1 MVMGRSRSVRH
12 VKLALAAGALL
23 ALASC
28 NALTGASDLE
38 ISACTACG
46 SDEAGGGNVE
56 GGGVDGAP
64 RDSSSRDAIGDASI
78 EGPGGYLD
86 TSFGTAGIL
95 DIDDLLPNVH
105 AVAVRAD
112 GRILVAGDA
121 SSDLAAVAITPAGV
135 VDTTFGLGGRV
146 IRGHGNVSS
155 GYAVTFDSQGRALV
169 AGVSVTVVPATGAST
184 RYAYVVRM
192 GPSAV
197 DTTFGSNGG
206 SGLGSWR
213 GDKGGEEAR
222 GVVTAAGDS
231 CVMVVS
237 QGNDHVFVRLTGAGV
252 PDGAFGDQGRGEV
265 VNVGGAPVGIIGA
278 PGGFVSGGSGSA
290 FNLGQAVAV
299 AKVSLVGLP
308 APNFGMAS
316 KGTSRIG
323 PNNNQ
328 NGRALA
334 LQSDDKI
341 VVAGDYDPNVI
352 NVRRQAAA
360 TRFTSTGI
368 VDTTYG
374 IAGKA
379 EIDVS
384 EPLVAKDTDAQSVA
398 ALVDAKGR
406 ALVVGTVTDKSTV
419 VGGGGDRTRT
429 WVARLRADGSLDPL
443 FGTNGKL
450 FVGTAPSRRQ
460 AYAAALQ
467 PDGNLVITGTD
478 LNGGRAFVARIV
490 TTTTK

>member
-1 MVMGRSRSVRH
+1 MRRSRSVRH
-12 VKLALAAGALL
+12 LTVALAACALV

-38 ISACTACG
+38 ITACPTCG

-56 GGGVDGAP
+56 GGADGTT
-64 RDSSSRDAIGDASI
+64 RDSSSPDALGDTSA
-78 EGPGGYLD
+78 EGPGGFLD

-95 DIDDLLPNVH
+95 DIDTLLPDVH

-135 VDTTFGLGGRV
+135 VDTTFGMGGRV
-146 IRGHGNVSS
+146 IRGSGNASS

-169 AGVSVTVVPATGAST
+169 AGVSVTVVPTTGAST

-206 SGLGSWR
+206 SGPGSWR
-213 GDKGGEEAR
+213 GDNGGEEAH

-231 CVMVVS
+231 CVLAVS
-237 QGNDHVFVRLTGAGV
+237 QGNDHVFVRLTGAGA
-252 PDGAFGDQGRGEV
+252 PDGAFGDEGRGEV
-265 VNVGGAPVGIIGA
+265 LDVGGAPTGIIAA
-278 PGGFVSGGSGSA
+278 PGGFVSGGTGSIV
-290 FNLGQAVAV
+290 NVGPAVAV

-316 KGTSRIG
+316 KAMSRIG

-352 NVRRQAAA
+352 NVKRQAAA
-360 TRFTSTGI
+360 TRFTSTGA

-384 EPLVAKDTDAQSVA
+384 DPIVAKDSDAQSVA
-398 ALVDAKGR
+398 ALVDSKGR
-406 ALVVGTVTDKSTV
+406 TLVVGIVTDKSIA
-419 VGGGGDRTRT
+419 GAGGGDRTRT
-429 WVARLRADGSLDPL
+429 WVVRLRTDGSLDPL

-460 AYAAALQ
+460 ASAAALQ
-467 PDGNLVITGTD
+467 PDGRLVITGTD
-478 LNGGRAFVARIV
+478 LNGGRTFVARII